1 MVQYFSVRHE
11 KYYVFF
17 FHFRLLSKHM
27 FYFSDPRVKNWF
39 LMSSPIPTLV
49 MCTLYVLTVK
59 KVGPWL
65 MRDRK
70 PFELRKILIV
80 YNFFQVLFSTWIFY
94 EAWVCGWGTNYS
106 YGCEPLDKSTTPL
119 AMRVS
124 LLTVLMYNH
133 CRWSFLIKTL

>member
-1 MVQYFSVRHE
+1 MTILSI
-11 KYYVFF
+11 FF
-17 FHFRLLSKHM
+17 FLIFRLLSKHL

-39 LMSSPIPTLV
+39 LMSSPFPTLI

-59 KVGPWL
+59 KIGPWL

-94 EAWVCGWGTNYS
+94 EAWDCGWGNTYS
-106 YGCEPLDKSTTPL
+106 LGCEPLDKSTTPL

-124 LLTVLMYNH
+124 LLSAFTYTH
-133 CRWSFLIKTL
+133 CR